1 MPQPSSPKRPGLL
14 AWFGLL
20 IVAVIAAVVSNMF
33 FSGPTPSGMQV
44 TTGSGSANIGA
55 LAYRQ
60 DASVTAEKYAV
71 APSAAPMPQAM
82 PPVAGTPS
90 APNDAPAPLQ
100 RVIKTGELSL
110 RVQDAQKAVTDAR
123 AIVASK
129 NGFVESSSIS
139 DPGTGPRTA
148 WMTLRVP
155 ADAFDAILADLKG
168 KAVVVLNE
176 TTRGQDVTAEF
187 VDIESDL
194 RNAKAEEASYLE
206 IMKRAGKIDE
216 VLQVAQ
222 ALANVRGR
230 IEQLEGR
237 KRYMTSQT
245 DLATLNVTM
254 TEETRIEVPGR
265 TWKPLEV
272 LRQAVQDLV
281 ASLQGLVDFL
291 IRFVIAVVGLLL
303 PILLISSFIIWVLWK
318 IYRAVA
324 KRINR

>member
-1 MPQPSSPKRPGLL
+1 MPQPSSAKRPGLL
-14 AWFGLL
+14 AWTGLL
-20 IVAVIAAVVSNMF
+20 ILVVIAAAVSTVF
-33 FSGPTPSGMQV
+33 FSGPAPSAGHL
-44 TTGSGSANIGA
+44 TTGSVGMGG

-60 DASVTAEKYAV
+60 DASVTAEKYAG
-71 APSAAPMPQAM
+71 A
-82 PPVAGTPS
+82 PS
-90 APNDAPAPLQ
+90 APNAPEAMPPMMGSAAPALDNAAPVQ

-110 RVQDAQKAVTDAR
+110 RVQDAQKALADAR
-123 AIVASK
+123 MIVAAK

-155 ADAFDAILADLKG
+155 ADAFDAVLADLKG
-168 KAVVVLNE
+168 KATVVLNE

-187 VDIESDL
+187 VDLESDL

-206 IMKRAGKIDE
+206 IMKRAGKIEE

-237 KRYMTSQT
+237 KRYMESQT
-245 DLATLNVTM
+245 DLATLSVMM

-303 PILLISSFIIWVLWK
+303 PILLVSALIIWIIWK
-318 IYRAVA
+318 IFRAVA